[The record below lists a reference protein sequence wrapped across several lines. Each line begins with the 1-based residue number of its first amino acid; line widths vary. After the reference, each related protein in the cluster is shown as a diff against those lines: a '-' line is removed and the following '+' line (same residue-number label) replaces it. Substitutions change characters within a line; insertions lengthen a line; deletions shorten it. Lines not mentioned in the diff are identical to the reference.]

1 LPDRSSTLQ
10 GGALLPR
17 PAHHQV
23 RPPSAPGAPA
33 APPAG
38 QPRPAPCPRTRPARA
53 PHAPP
58 PPTSPPTCDA
68 SLPLPPRPQRACA
81 TASPRRRRARPMRDS
96 AKCSSSGS
104 VSEVHRSAAA
114 HGGAGVA
121 APRLRRQSSKHT
133 RRRLTHVIVHRSA
146 VYRQPLRAAGGCAG
160 ARRRRHAGRRLLRRC
175 GVRHAFSRAVVA
187 ARLSSGLHQ
196 HQQHAAGSLPGPP
209 RHKASCSAPCC
220 GARCAA
226 DGSVAPS
233 QRRR

>member
-1 LPDRSSTLQ
+1 MCRCVLPDRSSTLQ

-121 APRLRRQSSKHT
+121 AELEAHPAASHACDCAPLGRVSAATARSRRLRWCSTPQ
-133 RRRLTHVIVHRSA
+133 A
-146 VYRQPLRAAGGCAG
+146 CGPPPAAPLRG
-160 ARRRRHAGRRLLRRC
+160 
-175 GVRHAFSRAVVA
+175 A
-187 ARLSSGLHQ
+187 ARL
-196 HQQHAAGSLPGPP
+196 QQSRRGSAAVLRPPPTSAARSRLTAGS
-209 RHKASCSAPCC
+209 SAP
-220 GARCAA
+220 
-226 DGSVAPS
+226 
-233 QRRR
+233 